1 MNKIFYYLSR
11 VIVGLTFMFSGFVK
25 AVDPIGSAIKFEDY
39 LNSFHLGSLAF
50 IVIPL
55 SFAVSA
61 IEFLTGIHILLGI
74 RIKTSSTLAMLFMII
89 FLPLTLGIAIFN
101 PVTDCGCFGD
111 ALKLTNWETFIK
123 NVVLVIPALFLF
135 INRKKFISNINSL
148 KQFVFTIG
156 ASVIILGV
164 SYYSYNHLPLIDFRP
179 FKIGN
184 NIHEGMIIP
193 DGAEQPEYE
202 TTFIMEKNGEQKIFS
217 TSDYPYNDST
227 WVFLNSETKVISKG
241 YEPPIHDFVL
251 TDDQGNDITNN
262 ILEDKSPTLLVISS
276 QIKKGTWGN
285 NIDSLKQINKILFE
299 NGIKSYFVTASNS
312 DDITNFEFNTEAGF
326 NYLTADETMLK
337 TMIRS
342 NPGIILIQD
351 GNIIGK
357 WHYNDIPQA
366 KNMINPSSFAIKQL
380 NAKNEFN
387 RVLLVVLSLILI
399 SILKL
404 FKNK

>member
-1 MNKIFYYLSR
+1 
-11 VIVGLTFMFSGFVK
+11 MFSGFVK

-39 LNSFHLGSLAF
+39 LNSFHFGSIAF

-111 ALKLTNWETFIK
+111 ALKLTNWETFFK
-123 NVVLVIPALFLF
+123 NVVLIIPALFLF
-135 INRKKFISNINSL
+135 INRKNFTSNINSL
-148 KQFVFTIG
+148 KQFVFTI
-156 ASVIILGV
+156 ASSVIILGV

-193 DGAEQPEYE
+193 EGAEQPEYE
-202 TTFIMEKNGEQKIFS
+202 TTFILEKNGEQKTFS
-217 TSDYPYNDST
+217 ASDYPYNDST
-227 WVFLNSETKVISKG
+227 WVFINSETKVISKG

-262 ILEDKSPTLLVISS
+262 ILKDKSPTLLVISP
-276 QIKKGTWGN
+276 QIKKGSWGN
-285 NIDSLKQINKILFE
+285 NIDSLKQINKVLFE
-299 NGIKSYFVTASNS
+299 SGVKSYFVTSSNS

-326 NYLTADETMLK
+326 NYLTADETLLK

-342 NPGIILIQD
+342 NPGVLLIQD

-366 KNMINPSSFAIKQL
+366 KNMVNPSSFAIKQL

-387 RVLLVVLSLILI
+387 RVLLVLLSLIIITLVTT
-399 SILKL
+399 
-404 FKNK
+404 FKK